1 MTDAQT
7 LLELQAADLVILRA
21 KRKLDDLPEK
31 GLIIEIKEKRK
42 EVCKRRAQV
51 VDIADDLDQHMAKLR
66 NEDDLLADHMVAAQS
81 KLDTIKDYRLI
92 SGITKEMEGYV
103 KRREKV
109 SFELGNLKERAE
121 RTAEVQHKADEAVH
135 ILDAREQK
143 AIGSYRR
150 NGGAIQ
156 AEIAE
161 AVSKRSAAAARLAPA
176 LLERY
181 TKLAARKGGIA
192 VGELQG
198 RMCSVCHVEYQEGQL
213 LQIGR
218 EGAIATCPNCNRM
231 LIVDARG

>member
-7 LLELQAADLVILRA
+7 LLDLQAADLAILRA
-21 KRKLDDLPEK
+21 KRKLDELPEK
-31 GLIIEIKEKRK
+31 GMIIEIKEKRK

-51 VDIADDLDQHMAKLR
+51 IDIADDLDQHMAKLR
-66 NEDDLLADHMVAAQS
+66 NEDAVLTDHIAAAQS
-81 KLDTIKDYRLI
+81 KLDTTKDYRLI

-109 SFELGNLKERAE
+109 SFELGNLKDRVA
-121 RTAEVQHKADEAVH
+121 RTSEIKHKADEAVN
-135 ILDAREQK
+135 ILDSREQK
-143 AIGSYRR
+143 AIDSYRR

-156 AEIAE
+156 AEIGE
-161 AVSKRSAAAARLAPA
+161 AVSRRDAAAARLAPA

-192 VGELQG
+192 VGQLQG

-213 LQIGR
+213 LQIGK

-231 LIVDARG
+231 LIVDVHD